1 MGASK
6 VTISDIAATAGVSKA
21 TVSRFI
27 NGKMNLISA
36 PTRARIKKAIAT
48 TGYQPSAA
56 ARQLSLGGNSQLE
69 SDFVGLIIQG
79 FESPATISS
88 MVQRCFNQARSNGQ
102 SVLVSFADS
111 IDSIDAIAKLLF
123 AKGASAVFYACAEA
137 DELKS
142 LQPRE

>member
-6 VTISDIAATAGVSKA
+6 VTISNIAATAGVSKA

-27 NGKMNLISA
+27 NGKMDLISA

-69 SDFVGLIIQG
+69 SDFVGLIIQS
-79 FESPATISS
+79 FESPTTIS

-111 IDSIDAIAKLLF
+111 IDGLDAIAKPLF
-123 AKGASAVFYACAEA
+123 AKGASAVFYACPEA

-142 LQPRE
+142 LQSRN